1 MVVIESAITMVIKSF
16 ISIFLTILPVVS
28 LVLIARISVLIVLLF
43 MFIVGWLIISAIKIL
58 AKPIIP
64 MFASFLLFFFIVALE
79 SASASK
85 VLYYLDPD
93 YYIC

>member
-43 MFIVGWLIISAIKIL
+43 MFIVG
-58 AKPIIP
+58 
-64 MFASFLLFFFIVALE
+64 
-79 SASASK
+79 
-85 VLYYLDPD
+85 
-93 YYIC
+93 